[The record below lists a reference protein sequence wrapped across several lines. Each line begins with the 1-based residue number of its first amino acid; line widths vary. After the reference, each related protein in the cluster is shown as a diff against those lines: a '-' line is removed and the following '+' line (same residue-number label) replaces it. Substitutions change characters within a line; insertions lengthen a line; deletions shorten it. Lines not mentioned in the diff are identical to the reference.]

1 MKSTSAA
8 PELTDPELIA
18 LARTGDQAAYGQLV
32 SRHQNLV
39 ASLAYSICGD
49 FARSQDIAQEAF
61 VAAWRQLGGF
71 GDPANFKA
79 WLCGITRNLGNN
91 SVRRQTRRAEQPS
104 ASFETTPES
113 ATDAPNP
120 QEHAV
125 TREESAIVWSAL
137 EQLPEAYR
145 EPLILFYR
153 EHHSIELVSAALDL
167 SEDTVKQR
175 LSRGR
180 AMLRDQVE
188 SLVERSLGFTTPG
201 VIFTATVLGA
211 LPVAATQIAAA
222 TVAGGA
228 AKSGAAAKAAG
239 AIPWLSALATPF
251 LAIPFISLLGTAIES
266 RIVGRYSRSPEER
279 KFMQRLIWTT
289 GLASTLSLVAILAV
303 GWWQFRHDVQTFSSL
318 TFTLIL
324 LGLLV
329 IAVVL
334 PSLMLL
340 LNGRRFLDYARNA
353 QPPDHAPRWMKRF
366 AFAPRRAVIYRSRLT
381 AFGLPLVDI
390 RFGYSAEEP
399 LVRGTATGWIAMGD
413 IAHGV
418 VLAVGG
424 FAVGGIAVG
433 GIALGALSTGYLAIG
448 LVAIGG
454 VAVGGLAKGILVAIG
469 YVALGTVAIGWE
481 AASGIVAFA
490 RHIASGGI
498 AVADSTAYAAT
509 HGWEETNPL
518 VRTFK
523 PGTILAI
530 ALPAVLNA
538 LLALLGMNALAR
550 HRRDRAHDDR
560 RSITPSFLG
569 LLSLAV
575 VCLALLGNLAVER
588 TSRAIDSER
597 EAVSHAKARHELG
610 RTFARTG
617 QPAKALAE
625 YLWCLDDDLRRGRT
639 INDRGAIYSDLEKLS
654 RTYPPA
660 KAELDE
666 RRDRAEA
673 AVLAGHAGPEGIND
687 VWEVVVLNNFLREA
701 PRSRVLYDRLPPT
714 HGLRP
719 MLGRQLSI
727 EH

>member
-1 MKSTSAA
+1 MKSTAAA
-8 PELTDPELIA
+8 PELTDLELVA
-18 LARTGDQAAYGQLV
+18 LARAGDQAAYGQLV

-71 GDPANFKA
+71 EDAANFKA

-91 SVRRQTRRAEQPS
+91 FVRRQTRRAEQPS
-104 ASFETTPES
+104 ASRESTPES
-113 ATDAPNP
+113 AADAPTP
-120 QEHAV
+120 QEQAV

-153 EHHSIELVSAALDL
+153 EHHSIERVAAALDL

-201 VIFTATVLGA
+201 VIFTASVLGA

-222 TVAGGA
+222 AVTGSA

-239 AIPWLSALATPF
+239 AIPWLWSLATPF
-251 LAIPFISLLGTAIES
+251 LLPIISLFATAFES

-289 GLASTLSLVAILAV
+289 GMASTLALVAILV
-303 GWWQFRHDVQTFSSL
+303 MGWWQFRHDVQTFSSL

-329 IAVVL
+329 FAVLLPNLVL
-334 PSLMLL
+334 V

-353 QPPDHAPRWMKRF
+353 RPPEHAPRWMRRF
-366 AFAPRRAVIYRSRLT
+366 AFAPSRAVIYRSRLA

-390 RFGYSAEEP
+390 RFGHSVDEP
-399 LVRGTATGWIAMGD
+399 LMRGKATGWIAMGD
-413 IAHGV
+413 VAHGV
-418 VLAVGG
+418 VFALGG

-433 GIALGALSTGYLAIG
+433 GIALGALSTGYLALG

-454 VAVGGLAKGILVAIG
+454 VAVGALAKGVLLAVG
-469 YVALGTVAIGWE
+469 YVALGTVAVGWE
-481 AASGIVAFA
+481 AASGIVAA
-490 RHIASGGI
+490 SRHIASGGI
-498 AVADSTAYAAT
+498 TFVTDGAKAAT
-509 HGWEETNPL
+509 HGWEETNPF

-523 PGTILAI
+523 PNTILAI
-530 ALPAVLNA
+530 TLPAVLNA
-538 LLALLGMNALAR
+538 LLALVGINALAR
-550 HRRDRAHDDR
+550 HRRDRAHADR
-560 RSITPSFLG
+560 RPVRLSFLG

-588 TSRAIDSER
+588 TSREIDSER
-597 EAVSHAKARHELG
+597 EAVRHANARHELG

-617 QPAKALAE
+617 RSAEALAE
-625 YLWCLDDDLRRGRT
+625 YLWCLDDDMRRGRT
-639 INDRGAIYSDLEKLS
+639 INERSAIYSDLEKLS
-654 RTYPPA
+654 RIYPPA
-660 KAELDE
+660 TAALRE

-673 AVLAGHAGPEGIND
+673 AVLAGQAGSEGIMD
-687 VWEVVVLNNFLREA
+687 VWEVVVLNNDLRE
-701 PRSRVLYDRLPPT
+701 PQRSRALYDRLPPT
-714 HGLRP
+714 HSLRTK
-719 MLGRQLSI
+719 LGRQLSI
-727 EH
+727 AP